1 MTADPL
7 ETALLLRVVMIQ
19 GLLLLG
25 FY

>member
-7 ETALLLRVVMIQ
+7 ETALLLRVVMIL

>member
-7 ETALLLRVVMIQ
+7 ETALLLRVVVIL

>member
-7 ETALLLRVVMIQ
+7 ETALLLRVVVIL

-25 FY
+25 FC